1 MQKKIDWFLLFL
13 IMLAL
18 PLLSFSGAHRKFL
31 FENKRVLNTKKVES
45 NIKIDGELNEDIWS
59 ETESQSDFIQY
70 EPINGSLPSENTVVK
85 VVYSNTAI
93 YVGAILYDSEPEK
106 IFKEFGQRDN
116 SDRLKADVFSVLISP
131 YNDGINYQEFLV
143 SASGVQT
150 DIRHTGNTKDRSW
163 DAVWESRVSITPE
176 GWVVELRIPFSALR
190 FSSNTEGN
198 WGINFR
204 RLIKRYNEWNSW
216 NPIDNS
222 VSGIVNQSG
231 ELSGISGINSPLR
244 LSFSPYISAYSNFN
258 NEANTFKNRL
268 NGGLDFKLGLTES
281 FTLDMTLIPDFGQVK
296 SDDKVLNLSPFE
308 VMYSEQRPFFTEAM
322 DLFSKGNIFYSRRVG
337 AKPKFHSNVAA
348 EIGTNEVVENN
359 PAETRMVNATKI
371 SGRMGN
377 GLGIGFF
384 NAITETAYATLKDTI
399 SGAKRNIETQGLTNY
414 NIMVFD
420 QTLRNNSY
428 ISVINTNLII
438 PDTSYMANVTAT
450 DFVLRNRRNTYAVS
464 GVASLS
470 YIANGLNTSGYKY
483 VLSVDKTSG
492 KFLFS
497 AWHNTESL
505 NYNPNDMGYLQ
516 KPNEF
521 TNGVDLGYK
530 IYKPFWKLLNWSSW
544 IGYSNSYL
552 FSPRVYNYSNLY
564 LSAITTFAKNYFTI
578 GINASAYPQE
588 VHDYNEPRV
597 NGRMVILPRRLSTS
611 FWTSTDYRKTLAF
624 DTKTGYWAAERLNQ
638 KGYWI
643 SISPRVRFSDKLF
656 VVYEIRKDQEYNNLG
671 YSGRSGSIVFM
682 GLRDISTL
690 TNTLNGLFAFSAKSS
705 LNLRVR
711 HYWRWVKYNNYF
723 ELNSDGT
730 ISSPLGINLN
740 RDLTYGLFNIDL
752 SYQWNFA
759 PGSLLSVVWKNAIVN
774 ESNMVSTSFNNSFSD
789 LLSSPH
795 YNSISL
801 KLLYYIDYQTI
812 RKKG

>member
-1 MQKKIDWFLLFL
+1 
-13 IMLAL
+13 
-18 PLLSFSGAHRKFL
+18 
-31 FENKRVLNTKKVES
+31 
-45 NIKIDGELNEDIWS
+45 
-59 ETESQSDFIQY
+59 
-70 EPINGSLPSENTVVK
+70 
-85 VVYSNTAI
+85 
-93 YVGAILYDSEPEK
+93 
-106 IFKEFGQRDN
+106 
-116 SDRLKADVFSVLISP
+116 
-131 YNDGINYQEFLV
+131 
-143 SASGVQT
+143 
-150 DIRHTGNTKDRSW
+150 
-163 DAVWESRVSITPE
+163 
-176 GWVVELRIPFSALR
+176 
-190 FSSNTEGN
+190 
-198 WGINFR
+198 
-204 RLIKRYNEWNSW
+204 
-216 NPIDNS
+216 
-222 VSGIVNQSG
+222 
-231 ELSGISGINSPLR
+231 
-244 LSFSPYISAYSNFN
+244 
-258 NEANTFKNRL
+258 
-268 NGGLDFKLGLTES
+268 
-281 FTLDMTLIPDFGQVK
+281 
-296 SDDKVLNLSPFE
+296 
-308 VMYSEQRPFFTEAM
+308 
-322 DLFSKGNIFYSRRVG
+322 
-337 AKPKFHSNVAA
+337 
-348 EIGTNEVVENN
+348 
-359 PAETRMVNATKI
+359 
-371 SGRMGN
+371 
-377 GLGIGFF
+377 
-384 NAITETAYATLKDTI
+384 
-399 SGAKRNIETQGLTNY
+399 
-414 NIMVFD
+414 
-420 QTLRNNSY
+420 
-428 ISVINTNLII
+428 
-438 PDTSYMANVTAT
+438 
-450 DFVLRNRRNTYAVS
+450 
-464 GVASLS
+464 
-470 YIANGLNTSGYKY
+470 
-483 VLSVDKTSG
+483 
-492 KFLFS
+492 
-497 AWHNTESL
+497 
-505 NYNPNDMGYLQ
+505 MGYLQ